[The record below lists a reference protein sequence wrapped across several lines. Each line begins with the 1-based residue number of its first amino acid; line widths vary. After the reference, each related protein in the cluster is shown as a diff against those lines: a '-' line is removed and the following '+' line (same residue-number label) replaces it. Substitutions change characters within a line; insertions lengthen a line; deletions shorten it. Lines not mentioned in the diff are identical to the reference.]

1 MSRLLPLFPLQL
13 VAFPGSVIPL
23 HIFED
28 RYKEMVGEAE
38 AAGSEFGIVLS
49 KEGGIV
55 NAGCTVTVE
64 AVPERFP
71 DGRFNVIT
79 RGKRRFALIS
89 IDEEK
94 EYLRGEVEYFDDDDW
109 GPVSPQLR
117 IQALEAYKYILQS
130 IQESGEDQTVAEPD
144 LNQPRLSFQL
154 APIVDDLDF
163 QNMILRSR
171 SERERL
177 QYFVDVAKPYIE
189 RRKYKANM
197 QRLAPL
203 NGSGH
208 RPAAL

>member
-38 AAGSEFGIVLS
+38 AAGTEFGIVLS

-55 NAGCTVTVE
+55 NAGCTVMVE

-79 RGKRRFALIS
+79 RGKRRFSLLS

-94 EYLRGEVEYFDDDDW
+94 EYLRGEVEYFDDEDW
-109 GPVSPQLR
+109 GPVSAELR
-117 IQALEAYKYILQS
+117 IQALEAYKQI
-130 IQESGEDQTVAEPD
+130 
-144 LNQPRLSFQL
+144 R
-154 APIVDDLDF
+154 
-163 QNMILRSR
+163 
-171 SERERL
+171 
-177 QYFVDVAKPYIE
+177 
-189 RRKYKANM
+189 
-197 QRLAPL
+197 
-203 NGSGH
+203 
-208 RPAAL
+208 